1 MLKKDPN
8 PKLLKVKQLKLE
20 ESKKPLEILNE
31 RLILTSRKKSKKTAT
46 KRKSV
51 LVAQQTRTL
60 NEDYSPIRKIEKK
73 RTQYD
78 FSKNPRI
85 ALNTFFKEQEEKVE
99 KNIKYKKRLMI
110 INILSKERAKL
121 KKLLV
126 LTTDIFALRL
136 LSQKI
141 MRLNI
146 RINKLININEGLLP
160 EPEEKKRKKK
170 KSNLSFDSSD
180 SYSIDENE
188 VKPIYN
194 KIKKINNYLKINQIY
209 HDGKIID
216 IHTVI
221 SAIRDKPNFVF
232 QRENYNKLFIPST
245 NVNNKRQYNSTIYNR
260 SFKPIGFTKQSLF
273 KEKEQLNLK
282 TNFEELYY
290 NLEDSHK
297 KKSNIFTDD
306 NNSNTITTINNSNR
320 NNSKNQLR
328 LFSSSNRTSSTLNS
342 FSSRLKK
349 GIIYNPIS
357 RKKNRNKINNTFSLT
372 ESTITNSNMK
382 YNNTI
387 SNNNYINNYTLNN
400 TKTELNI
407 SNEENVN
414 SKIKQIINDGKIIKE
429 SLENKIEKEY
439 KRKLKKKNDE
449 ILLKLANKVY
459 KEEKKEENNNNK
471 KKEENHYC
479 LSTEDEFVRKL
490 KKIPKSCKEPF
501 RQCFKEILYEDR
513 ILNKNLNENDE
524 YFDKMK
530 YLNEQKK
537 IQLEAFRTMYL
548 LKENILTGREDDEVF
563 KEEKIFDNYGNITG
577 LEWLIK
583 KKYILDDKKKLIGAF
598 NPQEKNIF
606 DICYPE

>member
-1 MLKKDPN
+1 M
-8 PKLLKVKQLKLE
+8 KVFY
-20 ESKKPLEILNE
+20 LN
-31 RLILTSRKKSKKTAT
+31 
-46 KRKSV
+46 
-51 LVAQQTRTL
+51 Q
-60 NEDYSPIRKIEKK
+60 
-73 RTQYD
+73 
-78 FSKNPRI
+78 
-85 ALNTFFKEQEEKVE
+85 
-99 KNIKYKKRLMI
+99 
-110 INILSKERAKL
+110 
-121 KKLLV
+121 
-126 LTTDIFALRL
+126 
-136 LSQKI
+136 
-141 MRLNI
+141 
-146 RINKLININEGLLP
+146 
-160 EPEEKKRKKK
+160 KKK
-170 KSNLSFDSSD
+170 KGKKKKTNKKLSFDSSD
-180 SYSIDENE
+180 SYSVDENE

-232 QRENYNKLFIPST
+232 QRENYNNLFIPST
-245 NVNNKRQYNSTIYNR
+245 NVNNKRQYNSTIFNK
-260 SFKPIGFTKQSLF
+260 SFKPVGFTKKSLF

-290 NLEDSHK
+290 NLEDSNK

-306 NNSNTITTINNSNR
+306 NNSNTITTMNNSHR

-382 YNNTI
+382 YNTI

-400 TKTELNI
+400 TKTEINI

-439 KRKLKKKNDE
+439 NRKLKKKNDE

-459 KEEKKEENNNNK
+459 KEDKKEEKNNK

-490 KKIPKSCKEPF
+490 TKIPKSCKEPF

-513 ILNKNLNENDE
+513 ILNKNLNGNDE
-524 YFDKMK
+524 YFEKMK

-548 LKENILTGREDDEVF
+548 LKENILTGKEDDEVF

-577 LEWLIK
+577 LEWLVK
-583 KKYILDDKKKLIGAF
+583 KKYILDDQKKLVGAF
-598 NPQEKNIF
+598 NPLEKENLYIN
-606 DICYPE
+606 YPDL